1 MSAAQARIEIIA
13 RSFAECGLRDLVM
26 LVHELIRKH
35 SDKEMVVRLRNEWVP
50 VDPRI
55 WKHRYDMTIS
65 VGLGTGNREQQMQN
79 LMMVMN
85 VQKEAKAG
93 GLSIVTD
100 ENIYNSATKLAE
112 IAGFKSPE
120 LFFSNE
126 QQQPQIPP
134 EIQQQ
139 IQEQAQQMQ
148 EAISKLQQENQK
160 LQQEIL
166 KRDTDTSVKVYEV
179 DKRAETE
186 MAKAEMQAQTNML
199 MPTIEAIAGTITEQ
213 QRATSE
219 IANRMQEVE
228 EKEVDFTPLLEAFEA
243 LNAKID
249 NSQPVAIKQVRD
261 ANGRLI
267 GGVRVLPD
275 GTEQEITIQ

>member
-1 MSAAQARIEIIA
+1 
-13 RSFAECGLRDLVM
+13 M

-50 VDPRI
+50 VDPRV
-55 WKHRYDMTIS
+55 WKTRYDMTIS

-126 QQQPQIPP
+126 EQQPQIPP

-148 EAISKLQQENQK
+148 
-160 LQQEIL
+160 
-166 KRDTDTSVKVYEV
+166 
-179 DKRAETE
+179 
-186 MAKAEMQAQTNML
+186 
-199 MPTIEAIAGTITEQ
+199 
-213 QRATSE
+213 
-219 IANRMQEVE
+219 
-228 EKEVDFTPLLEAFEA
+228 
-243 LNAKID
+243 
-249 NSQPVAIKQVRD
+249 
-261 ANGRLI
+261 
-267 GGVRVLPD
+267 
-275 GTEQEITIQ
+275 